1 VVTHDGGSGMT
12 SHPAGRQPTT
22 GVRPASEPGPAGD
35 GYLLALDAGT
45 GSCRAVLFD
54 LAGRQLALAQREWS
68 HPAARGIA
76 GSQNFDTAGNW
87 ALICACIREI
97 LGSVADP
104 GAVLAVGCSSMGGG
118 LVLYDRA
125 GAELWACANG
135 DARARRQAGELLAD
149 GMAGDLYRLGG
160 GWISLS
166 APPRLAWVRQCQP
179 ALWDACAGLSMIA
192 DWMVYRLTGTLVT
205 EPSIGS
211 TSGMF
216 DLSARTWSAPIMD
229 LCGLRPGLF
238 PEVVG
243 AGTVVGTVTPE
254 ASGQTGLATTTRV
267 VQGGV
272 DTALALAG
280 SRLDSQRYT
289 RGGLAVTGGSF
300 WKQTAVAT
308 TAAVEPAGR
317 LRTICHVLPGQW
329 LVEGIGFYAGYA
341 LRWLRDH
348 AAQPRR
354 RRAPGDAD
362 GYAALDQ
369 LASAVPPGAH
379 GLVAELARVDAWTLA
394 RWQPPFSPRRP
405 GPEPPAGL
413 GARARAIEE
422 AAAYSARWSAEI
434 LTELLGVR
442 LDEAILTGGAARSTL
457 WPQILADVLGLTVRV
472 PAVTESAAAGAAAV
486 AGLAIGVRPV
496 VEAASPPPPRVA
508 EPEAAGTAGP
518 TSPPAPVSGPE
529 AVGTAGP
536 TSPPA
541 PVSGPEAVGTAGPTS
556 PPAPVSG
563 PEAVG
568 AAGPAPPPA
577 RVTEP
582 TPARRRVYAE
592 LYDQWRMAYD
602 RPGLARDGRSG
613 R

>member
-1 VVTHDGGSGMT
+1 VVIGDTGSGVT
-12 SHPAGRQPTT
+12 SHPAGRHATT
-22 GVRPASEPGPAGD
+22 GVRPAGEPDPAGD
-35 GYLLALDAGT
+35 GHLLALDAGT

-54 LAGRQLALAQREWS
+54 LAGRQLAAAQREWS

-76 GSQNFDTAGNW
+76 GSQDFDTAGNW
-87 ALICACIREI
+87 ALICACIREV

-135 DARARRQAGELLAD
+135 DARARRQAGELLAG
-149 GMAGDLYRLGG
+149 GMAGHLYRLGG

-179 ALWDACAGLSMIA
+179 ALWDACARLSMIA

-216 DLSARTWSAPIMD
+216 DLGARTWSVPIMD
-229 LCGLRPGLF
+229 LCGLTPASF

-243 AGTVVGTVTPE
+243 AGTAVGTVTPE

-267 VQGGV
+267 VPGGV

-300 WKQTAVAT
+300 WKQTVVAAA
-308 TAAVEPAGR
+308 AAVEPAGR

-348 AAQPRR
+348 AARQPVHRH
-354 RRAPGDAD
+354 APGDPD
-362 GYAALDQ
+362 GYATLDQ

-379 GLVAELARVDAWTLA
+379 GLLAELARVDAWALA
-394 RWQPPFSPRRP
+394 RWHPPFRPRRP
-405 GPEPPAGL
+405 RPEPPAGL

-422 AAAYSARWSAEI
+422 AAAYSARRSAEI

-442 LDEAILTGGAARSTL
+442 LDEVILTGGAARSTL
-457 WPQILADVLGLTVRV
+457 WPQILADVLGLAVRV
-472 PAVTESAAAGAAAV
+472 PAITESAAAGAAAV
-486 AGLAIGVRPV
+486 AGLAVGVRP
-496 VEAASPPPPRVA
+496 AAADNAS
-508 EPEAAGTAGP
+508 
-518 TSPPAPVSGPE
+518 
-529 AVGTAGP
+529 
-536 TSPPA
+536 
-541 PVSGPEAVGTAGPTS
+541 
-556 PPAPVSG
+556 
-563 PEAVG
+563 
-568 AAGPAPPPA
+568 PAPPPA
-577 RVTEP
+577 WVAGPAAADAANPSPPTAWVAEP
-582 TPARRRVYAE
+582 VPARRQRYDE

-602 RPGLARDGRSG
+602 RRGLARDGRSG

>member
-1 VVTHDGGSGMT
+1 LRIAHAPPPAAVTHDGESGMT

-54 LAGRQLALAQREWS
+54 LAGRQLAVAQREWS

-118 LVLYDRA
+118 LVLYDRG

-179 ALWDACAGLSMIA
+179 ALWDACARLSMIA

-216 DLSARTWSAPIMD
+216 DLGARTWSAPIMD
-229 LCGLRPGLF
+229 LCGLRPALF

-243 AGTVVGTVTPE
+243 AGTAVGTVTPE

-267 VQGGV
+267 VPGGV

-300 WKQTAVAT
+300 WKQTAVAA

-348 AAQPRR
+348 AGPLPAR
-354 RRAPGDAD
+354 RRAPGDPD

-379 GLVAELARVDAWTLA
+379 GLLAGLARVDAWTLA
-394 RWQPPFSPRRP
+394 RWQPPFPSRRP
-405 GPEPPAGL
+405 GPGPRADL

-422 AAAYSARWSAEI
+422 AAAYSARRSAEI

-442 LDEAILTGGAARSTL
+442 PGEAILTGGAARSTL
-457 WPQILADVLGLTVRV
+457 WPQILADVLGLAVRV
-472 PAVTESAAAGAAAV
+472 PAITESAAAGAAAV
-486 AGLAIGVRPV
+486 AGLAVGVRPS
-496 VEAASPPPPRVA
+496 AAA
-508 EPEAAGTAGP
+508 D
-518 TSPPAPVSGPE
+518 
-529 AVGTAGP
+529 
-536 TSPPA
+536 
-541 PVSGPEAVGTAGPTS
+541 
-556 PPAPVSG
+556 
-563 PEAVG
+563 
-568 AAGPAPPPA
+568 AGPALPPA
-577 RVTEP
+577 RVAGPEAADAASPSSPPAWVAEP
-582 TPARRRVYAE
+582 TPARRQRYDE
-592 LYDQWRMAYD
+592 LYDRWRMAYD
-602 RPGLARDGRSG
+602 RPELARDGRNG